1 MDIKKTPL
9 FEEHRKLNAKFGPFG
24 GWDMPISYSG
34 IIQEH
39 NWTRNSAC
47 VFDICH
53 MGEFI
58 ISGPKAAEALN
69 KIVTMNVEK
78 ALLKS
83 CKYGFMLN
91 DAGGAIDDLI
101 VYKVEVDKFMMVV
114 NAATIDK
121 DFENLK
127 KYLPQ
132 NVNLNNI
139 SGEVAKIDLQGPLS
153 GEIIKDVLSVD
164 VSPLDYYTFSSYN
177 FLGRENIISRTGY
190 TGELGFEIYV
200 EVDKAVELWNKLLSD
215 ERVKPAGLGA
225 RDTLRLEMSYPLYG
239 HELNDETSP
248 LEAGLKIF
256 VDLEKDF
263 IAKDVL
269 LKEQREGLKKR
280 LVCFKV
286 NSRRA
291 PRNGFKI
298 LKDNKEIGLV
308 TSGSF
313 SPSLGC
319 GIGMGYVSPEYKDTG
334 TLITLTDSKV
344 QLEAE
349 VIRRPFYKAG
359 SLKKQD

>member
-9 FEEHRKLNAKFGPFG
+9 FEEHKKLEAKFGPFG

-39 NWTRNSAC
+39 NWTRKSAC
-47 VFDICH
+47 IFDICH

-69 KIVTMNVEK
+69 KIVTMNVEEIP
-78 ALLKS
+78 LKS

-91 DAGGAIDDLI
+91 ETGGVIDDLI
-101 VYKVEVDKFMMVV
+101 VYKIEADKFMMVV
-114 NAATIDK
+114 NAATTDK
-121 DFENLK
+121 DLENLK
-127 KYLPQ
+127 KHLPESIS
-132 NVNLNNI
+132 LENI
-139 SGEVAKIDLQGPLS
+139 SDNIAKIDLQGPLS
-153 GEIIKDVLSVD
+153 REIIQDVLSVD
-164 VSPLDYYTFSSYN
+164 VSSLEYYTFSSYN
-177 FLGRENIISRTGY
+177 FLGQENIISRTGY

-200 EVDKAVELWNKLLSD
+200 EVDKAVELWGKLLSD

-239 HELNDETSP
+239 HELDDNTGP
-248 LEAGLKIF
+248 LEAGLKMF

-263 IAKDVL
+263 IAKDML
-269 LKEQREGLKKR
+269 LKSQQEGLKKR

-291 PRNGFKI
+291 PRNGYKI
-298 LKDNKEIGLV
+298 LKDNNEIGAV

-313 SPSLGC
+313 SPSLGY
-319 GIGMGYVSPEYKDTG
+319 GIGMGYITPEYKDAG
-334 TLITLTDSKV
+334 TQIKLTDSKV

-349 VIRRPFYKAG
+349 IIKRPFYKDG
-359 SLKKQD
+359 SLKK

>member
-1 MDIKKTPL
+1 MDTKKTPL

-78 ALLKS
+78 MPLES

-91 DAGGAIDDLI
+91 EAGGVIDDLI
-101 VYKVEVDKFMMVV
+101 VYKIQADKFMMVV
-114 NAATIDK
+114 NAATTDK
-121 DFENLK
+121 DFANLK
-127 KYLPQ
+127 EHLPQ
-132 NVNLNNI
+132 DVILKNV
-139 SGEVAKIDLQGPLS
+139 SGEIAKIDLQGPLS

-177 FLGRENIISRTGY
+177 FLGQENIISRTGY

-200 EVDKAVELWNKLLSD
+200 EVDKAVELWSKLLKD

-263 IAKDVL
+263 IAKDIL
-269 LKEQREGLKKR
+269 LKKQREGLKKR

-291 PRNGFKI
+291 PRNGYKI
-298 LKDNKEIGLV
+298 LKNNNEIGLV

-313 SPSLGC
+313 SPSLGY
-319 GIGMGYVSPEYKDTG
+319 GIGMGFVSSEYKEAG
-334 TLITLTDSKV
+334 TIITLTDSKA

-349 VIRRPFYKAG
+349 IIKRPFYKNG
-359 SLKKQD
+359 SLKK